1 MKQLLSL
8 VFFLAFIFDSAKGQT
23 PAASIPDVSLS
34 TLAGKPF
41 LTKNIVAGKKSLFVF
56 FDANCDHCQR
66 AVSTISSRYTDLKA
80 INLYLVTL
88 DSKPVLQ
95 SFMSSY
101 GKNLQNKKNVML
113 LQDLKYQFIPHFK
126 PKKYP
131 GIFLYSPQKKLVLYT
146 NDEREVDKVI
156 SAAK

>member
-1 MKQLLSL
+1 MKQFLSL
-8 VFFLAFIFDSAKGQT
+8 VFFLTLIFNNVTAQA
-23 PAASIPDVSLS
+23 PATIIPEVSLF
-34 TLAGKPF
+34 TLDGKPF
-41 LTKNIVAGKKSLFVF
+41 LTKNIATGKKSLFVF

-66 AVSTISSRYTDLKA
+66 AVNRISTRYSDVKA
-80 INLYLVTL
+80 ANLYLVTL

-95 SFMSSY
+95 GFMSSY
-101 GKNLQNKKNVML
+101 GKNLQNKKNVTL

-131 GIFLYSPQKKLVLYT
+131 GVFLYSPQKKLLMYT

-156 SAAK
+156 AAAK